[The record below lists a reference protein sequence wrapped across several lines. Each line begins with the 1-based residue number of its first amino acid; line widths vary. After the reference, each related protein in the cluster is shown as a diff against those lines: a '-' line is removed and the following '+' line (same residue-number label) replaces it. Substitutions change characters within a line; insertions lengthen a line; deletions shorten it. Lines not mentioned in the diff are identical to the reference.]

1 MSTFRVVVAAFAL
14 VSLAA
19 CAAQPVQE
27 PAIDVAA
34 EAQAIRDASSVWLTA
49 AQTRD
54 AATIDGLFAANVT
67 TIFDGEINEGLAA
80 VQASREEEWANEPDA
95 TVTWTTTEVG
105 VAASGDL
112 AYERGHWT
120 SDPDGAGEAP
130 EEHGQYLTV
139 WKKIDGQWKVLYD
152 TGSVVRAEEEGMGEG
167 EESS

>member
-1 MSTFRVVVAAFAL
+1 MSTCRVFVVAVAL
-14 VSLAA
+14 VSLVA

-27 PAIDVAA
+27 PAVDVAA
-34 EAQAIRDASSVWLTA
+34 EAQAIRDASSAWLTA
-49 AQTRD
+49 AQARD

-67 TIFDGEINEGLAA
+67 TMFDGEINEGLAA
-80 VQASREEEWANEPDA
+80 VQASREDEWANEPDA
-95 TVTWTTTEVG
+95 TVTWNTTEVG

-130 EEHGQYLTV
+130 EEHGEYLTV

-152 TGSVVRAEEEGMGEG
+152 TGSVIKAEEEAAPEG
-167 EESS
+167 